1 MIHWMEGLISVEAG
15 EYIVDGFRL
24 HPSQSWPL
32 MTDLSNKGVESDDI
46 FNKMHKYRLEYNPG
60 EGPWLYA
67 VVEGLR
73 DQRNYDLEW

>member
-32 MTDLSNKGVESDDI
+32 MTDLSNKWVDHRDI
-46 FNKMHKYRLEYNPG
+46 FNKAHKYTLEYNAG